1 MAFDYKNLTPVGAQ
15 ASIAPGVWSYTTT
28 DSIDDVLSAGYFAD
42 SVPLEEGDLIVA
54 YVDGA
59 PYQMRIGAD
68 KSTATLRDGEAYDGF
83 MDYNDTST
91 STTPINL
98 LANTWT
104 DIPNDGLGAFTN
116 KTFAP
121 AGVDELMDTG
131 TGYIDPTGLPLGA
144 TIFIRNDYTIIPT
157 TNNAKQEFRY
167 SLGTGGNAYTLE
179 KTLGRLD
186 SGAGNPY
193 RSSLETDLIY
203 MGDTN
208 TRDNP
213 IKLQVKMSTDAT
225 LTNAGSVI
233 VVK

>member
-1 MAFDYKNLTPVGAQ
+1 MAFVQRKLDRNFHQTRDIFDKFAYETE
-15 ASIAPGVWSYTTT
+15 
-28 DSIDDVLSAGYFAD
+28 DSQEEVLSDGYFAA
-42 SVPLEEGDLIVA
+42 SRYALEGNVVEVMGRGSLYHVLVGSNGSSELLGTSQA
-54 YVDGA
+54 
-59 PYQMRIGAD
+59 
-68 KSTATLRDGEAYDGF
+68 GF
-83 MDYNDTST
+83 IDYNDTST

-116 KTFAP
+116 KQFAP
-121 AGVDELMDTG
+121 AGVDELMDTS
-131 TGYIDPTGLPLGA
+131 TGYIDPTSLALGA
-144 TIFIRNDYTIIPT
+144 TLFIRNDYTIIPT
-157 TNNAKQEFRY
+157 TNNARQEFRY
-167 SLGTGGNAYTLE
+167 VLGTGGGEYTLE

-203 MGDTN
+203 MGDAN